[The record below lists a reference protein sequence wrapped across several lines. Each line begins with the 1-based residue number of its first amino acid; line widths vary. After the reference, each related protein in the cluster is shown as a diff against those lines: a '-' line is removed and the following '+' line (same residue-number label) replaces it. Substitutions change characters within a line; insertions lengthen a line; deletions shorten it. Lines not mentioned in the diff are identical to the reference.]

1 MSTITFISTAEAADI
16 TGVSVE
22 TIRQLCKAGTLKY
35 QKRGQLFYPC
45 KEDINRY
52 ADSITKV
59 YSIKRDIERYALKLK
74 KDKDALQLAQEELNE
89 RLNLLDMFPNR
100 IERIQK
106 LVYSLLRQ
114 YSENRTEEITERDV
128 ELLFMMFRG
137 DSLKDIGNKLSLSK
151 ERARQIWINVLRKL
165 VTVRNEIELRDI
177 EIVTLKKRIQHL
189 EEFVENKRFE
199 FIPQEIVEN
208 IELLFET
215 INQQNFTLRTKR
227 GLINAGI
234 NTVWELVQC
243 KRSKI
248 RYGTSSI
255 GMKSFQEIEKWLSE
269 RNLKFELALPPGMDL
284 PQIKERINN
293 K

>member
-177 EIVTLKKRIQHL
+177 EIVTLKKG
-189 EEFVENKRFE
+189 F
-199 FIPQEIVEN
+199 N
-208 IELLFET
+208 I
-215 INQQNFTLRTKR
+215 
-227 GLINAGI
+227 
-234 NTVWELVQC
+234 
-243 KRSKI
+243 
-248 RYGTSSI
+248 
-255 GMKSFQEIEKWLSE
+255 
-269 RNLKFELALPPGMDL
+269 
-284 PQIKERINN
+284 
-293 K
+293 